1 VPTTSDLRAV
11 QRRRVFPMAV
21 IQAIQVAVQNGFLG
35 KILAGNAKMKPPL
48 ALRLFAAFPLLR
60 RLPGYII
67 GIGPRPEHI
76 HTPEVR

>member
-1 VPTTSDLRAV
+1 LRAV